1 MSKNVKD
8 DKVTG
13 GNKLLLWLFA
23 ITAIAIISFFLPK
36 EDSTS
41 YSYALNQPWTYT
53 LLTAPFDIPINL
65 DEASKTA
72 LQDSINR
79 TFVPIYKRDT
89 NIEEKAIQD
98 LTGELAGTSIS
109 EYDSNRVIEQTQQ
122 IYNDGIVDNNTYSLI
137 SGDSLPQVRFIVNNE
152 AIPTSTASFRSVRGA
167 YIALDSAC
175 NDYQTRQILAKIVV
189 SRYLNPNIVYD
200 SIESNRLLSQLYQKA
215 LAPVGMI
222 QKGERIVDRGDIVT
236 AQTYEVLKTYE
247 KLSAERIASRQDF
260 KYNIVGQI
268 VIIAMLITALF
279 LFLIFFRRS
288 ILRSTKKTA
297 FIVYFLTI
305 FIVAAFAVTSQFGSG
320 VYIMPFAIAPVILT
334 TFFDSRTALYSHI
347 IVVLICALAVAY
359 PLEFIIMQFL
369 VGVTAIV
376 SVQELSKRSQLV
388 RCAIYVFLVYCLTY
402 AAMQVIA
409 DGIVN
414 NISRFVI
421 SYFAINVVLFSFTY
435 VLIFIIEK
443 IFRFTSTVT
452 LVELADVNN
461 PLLREL
467 SEKCPGTFQH
477 SLQVSNLAA
486 EAAHA
491 IGANSVLVRAGAMYH
506 DIGKIDN
513 PAFFTENQLG
523 ENPHKMLAPEVSAQ
537 IVIEHVQNGLRRA
550 VKAKL
555 PNVITDFITQ
565 HHGKGKAKYFYTQVC
580 NANPDK
586 EIDPQP
592 FTYPGPNP
600 QTKETAILMMADS
613 TEAASRSL
621 KDHTDQS
628 IRTLVSKIIDGQIAD
643 GLMKEAPLS
652 FRDVETIK
660 DIFTQRLCIIY
671 HTRIAYPDAIKKKNP
686 DANQA

>member
-1 MSKNVKD
+1 MSKKTKT
-8 DKVTG
+8 DKVTRS
-13 GNKLLLWLFA
+13 NILLRWVFA
-23 ITAIAIISFFLPK
+23 ITAIAIISFFFPK
-36 EDSTS
+36 EDSTG
-41 YSYALNQPWTYT
+41 YNYTLGQPWTYT

-65 DEASKTA
+65 DQDSKASI
-72 LQDSINR
+72 QDSINQA
-79 TFVPIYKRDT
+79 FVPIYKRDA
-89 NIEEKAIQD
+89 NILEESIQD
-98 LTGELAGTSIS
+98 LTNELAETSIS
-109 EYDSNRVIEQTQQ
+109 EYNRNRVIEQAQQ
-122 IYNDGIVDNNTYSLI
+122 LYSDGIVDNSTFNLI
-137 SGDSLPQVRFIVNNE
+137 SKDSLPQVRFVVNNE

-175 NDYQTRQILAKIVV
+175 NDFQTRQILAKIVV

-200 SIESNRLLSQLYQKA
+200 SIESNRLLAQIYQKA

-222 QKGERIVDRGDIVT
+222 QKGERIIDRGDIVT
-236 AQTYEVLKTYE
+236 PQTYEVLKTYE
-247 KLSAERIASRQDF
+247 ELSAQRIASRQDF
-260 KYNIVGQI
+260 KYNIVGQ
-268 VIIAMLITALF
+268 VVMIALLITALF
-279 LFLIFFRRS
+279 LFLIFFRCRILQS
-288 ILRSTKKTA
+288 IKKTA

-305 FIVAAFAVTSQFGSG
+305 FTAAAFTVISSFGSG
-320 VYIMPFAIAPVILT
+320 VYIMPFAIVPVILT

-347 IVVLICALAVAY
+347 IVVLLCALTVAY
-359 PLEFIIMQFL
+359 PLEFIIMQIL
-369 VGVTAIV
+369 AGVTAIV
-376 SVQELSKRSQLV
+376 SVQELSRRSQLV
-388 RCAIYVFLVYCLTY
+388 RCALYVFLVYSLTY
-402 AAMQVIA
+402 AAMQVVA
-409 DGIVN
+409 DGTIN

-443 IFRFTSTVT
+443 VFGFTSTVT

-491 IGANSVLVRAGAMYH
+491 IGANAILVRAGAMYH
-506 DIGKIDN
+506 DIGKLDN

-523 ENPHKMLAPEVSAQ
+523 ENPHKMLTPEVSAQ

-555 PNVITDFITQ
+555 PNIITDFITQ

-580 NANPDK
+580 NANPNK

-621 KDHTDQS
+621 KDHTDRS
-628 IRTLVSKIIDGQIAD
+628 IRTLVEKIIDSQIAD

-660 DIFTQRLCIIY
+660 EIFTQRLCIIY
-671 HTRIAYPDAIKKKNP
+671 HTRIAYPDAIKKNS
-686 DANQA
+686 

>member
-1 MSKNVKD
+1 MGKKAKD
-8 DKVTG
+8 DKITRS
-13 GNKLLLWLFA
+13 NKLLRWVFA
-23 ITAIAIISFFLPK
+23 ITAIAIISFFFPK
-36 EDSTS
+36 EDNTG
-41 YSYALNQPWTYT
+41 YNYTLGQPWTYT

-65 DEASKTA
+65 DQNSKA
-72 LQDSINR
+72 AIQDSINKA
-79 TFVPIYKRDT
+79 FVPIYKRDVNT
-89 NIEEKAIQD
+89 QDESIQD
-98 LTGELAGTSIS
+98 LNNELAETSIS
-109 EYDSNRVIEQTQQ
+109 EYNRNRVIEQAQQ
-122 IYNDGIVDNNTYSLI
+122 IYDDGIVDNNTFNLI
-137 SGDSLPQVRFIVNNE
+137 SKDSLPQVRFVVNNDV
-152 AIPTSTASFRSVRGA
+152 IPTSTASFKSVRGA

-175 NDYQTRQILAKIVV
+175 NDFQTRQILAKIVV

-200 SIESNRLLSQLYQKA
+200 SIESNRLLAQLYQKA

-236 AQTYEVLKTYE
+236 PQTYEVLKTYE
-247 KLSAERIASRQDF
+247 ELSAERIASRQDF
-260 KYNIVGQI
+260 KYNIVGQ
-268 VIIAMLITALF
+268 VVMIAMLITALF

-288 ILRSTKKTA
+288 ILQSTKKTA

-305 FIVAAFAVTSQFGSG
+305 FTVAAFAVISRFGSG

-334 TFFDSRTALYSHI
+334 TFFDSRTALHSHI
-347 IVVLICALAVAY
+347 IVVLICALTVAY
-359 PLEFIIMQFL
+359 PLEFIIMQVL
-369 VGVTAIV
+369 AGVTAIV
-376 SVQELSKRSQLV
+376 SVQELARRSQLV
-388 RCAIYVFLVYCLTY
+388 KCALYVFLVYSLTY
-402 AAMQVIA
+402 AAMQVVAHGTIS
-409 DGIVN
+409 

-421 SYFAINVVLFSFTY
+421 GYFAINVVLFSFTY

-443 IFRFTSTVT
+443 IFGFTSTVT

-506 DIGKIDN
+506 DIGKLDN

-555 PNVITDFITQ
+555 PTIITDFITQ

-580 NANPDK
+580 NTNPDI
-586 EIDPQP
+586 EIDPEP

-621 KDHTDQS
+621 KDHTDRS
-628 IRTLVSKIIDGQIAD
+628 IRTLVEKIIDSQIAD

-671 HTRIAYPDAIKKKNP
+671 HTRIAYPDAIKK
-686 DANQA
+686 NQ